1 MFLGIGFAIL
11 FELIQN
17 LIPYRTY
24 NYLDMLF
31 NIVGILFSFILIHLK
46 AFKNEK

>member
-1 MFLGIGFAIL
+1 
-11 FELIQN
+11 
-17 LIPYRTY
+17 
-24 NYLDMLF
+24 MLF